1 MHSPPIL
8 NPAGP
13 KPPLATRR
21 TVLASKAELLTAIA
35 AALALEVP
43 GPIALVTVGVDN
55 FKAVSGNLGHALTE
69 KLHRQVLQR
78 AAALASPDWHV
89 TDCGPGELALLMPGT
104 SVDDACAFSRHLV
117 GTLGRTHL
125 ISGQIVDITASAG
138 VAVMDAARSA
148 SADAAKTAETLV
160 RWADLALVQA
170 RSGGRST
177 ICRFDA
183 AIEAQF
189 ENRREIEADLRK
201 ALGLRQLD
209 VAYQPV
215 ARIATGRI
223 EYVEALARW
232 NHPVRGS
239 ISPSEFIPIA
249 ETLGLIVPIG
259 EWVLRTACAEAARW
273 PAHVHL
279 AVNVSPLQFLQGRLL
294 PAVVAALAATG
305 LEADR
310 LVLEITES
318 ALLDNTS
325 ANIEVLKALRARGVR
340 VALDDFGTG
349 YSSLSYLRSFPFD
362 KIKIDQ
368 SFVRELIGRRDNEAI
383 VRAIISL
390 GAPLDMET
398 VAEGVETAEHLAW
411 LKREGCHFAQGY
423 CISRPLSGEGLR
435 SFLEQWE
442 TEDLVRLSR

>member
-1 MHSPPIL
+1 M
-8 NPAGP
+8 
-13 KPPLATRR
+13 
-21 TVLASKAELLTAIA
+21 LASKAELLAAIA
-35 AALALEVP
+35 AALTLEAP
-43 GPIALVTVGVDN
+43 GPLALVTVGVDN
-55 FKAVSGNLGHALTE
+55 FKAVSSNLGHSLSGV
-69 KLHRQVLQR
+69 LHRQVLQR
-78 AAALASPDWHV
+78 AAALASSDWQV
-89 TDCGPGELALLMPGT
+89 TDCGPGELALLMPGS
-104 SVDDACAFSRHLV
+104 SVEEACAFARHLI

-125 ISGQIVDITASAG
+125 VAGQIVDITASAG
-138 VAVMDAARSA
+138 VACMDAARTA
-148 SADAAKTAETLV
+148 STDAAKTVETLV
-160 RWADLALVQA
+160 KWSDLALVQA

-177 ICRFDA
+177 ICTFDA

-189 ENRREIEADLRK
+189 ESRRELEADLRK

-215 ARIATGRI
+215 ARISTGRI

-239 ISPSEFIPIA
+239 VSPSEFIPIA

-259 EWVLRTACAEAARW
+259 EWVLRTACAEAAGW

-279 AVNVSPLQFLQGRLL
+279 AVNVSPLQFLHGRLL
-294 PAVVAALAATG
+294 TAVATALAATG

-318 ALLDNTS
+318 ALLDNTA
-325 ANIEVLKALRARGVR
+325 ANIEVLRALRARGVR
-340 VALDDFGTG
+340 IALDDFGTG

-423 CISRPLSGEGLR
+423 CISRPLPGAGLR
-435 SFLEQWE
+435 HFLDHWG
-442 TEDLVRLSR
+442 TEEMARLSR